1 MPNLAAEIP
10 GFAATSGWV
19 AAIWLFDKRGKTIMT
34 KPRSIDEVLARI
46 QEQVDFHAERESFHA
61 AQEELHREQRS
72 SHAAAL
78 EEARRRLEVFRAAA
92 TDALE
97 LAERNVLPGKRRSAP
112 DLKDVD
118 LGSLSR
124 PKLGRMV
131 TLILESREPDER
143 FGAIELS
150 REVNER
156 FRDRMRRSVD
166 PVQMSVVLRRLH
178 HRGLI
183 HLVRA
188 GRPHKEALYV
198 RQRPPAEDRS

>member
-1 MPNLAAEIP
+1 
-10 GFAATSGWV
+10 
-19 AAIWLFDKRGKTIMT
+19 MT
-34 KPRSIDEVLARI
+34 KPRSIDEVLERLR
-46 QEQVDFHAERESFHA
+46 EQVDFHAERESFHA

-72 SHAAAL
+72 SHTAAL

-97 LAERNVLPGKRRSAP
+97 LAERDVLPGKRRSEP

-156 FRDRMRRSVD
+156 FRDRMRRAVD
-166 PVQMSVVLRRLH
+166 PAQGEVG
-178 HRGLI
+178 RGP
-183 HLVRA
+183 A
-188 GRPHKEALYV
+188 D
-198 RQRPPAEDRS
+198 QR

>member
-1 MPNLAAEIP
+1 MKKA
-10 GFAATSGWV
+10 
-19 AAIWLFDKRGKTIMT
+19 
-34 KPRSIDEVLARI
+34 RSIDEVLERL
-46 QEQVDFHAERESFHA
+46 QEQVDFHAERETFHA

-92 TDALE
+92 TDALD
-97 LAERNVLPGKRRSAP
+97 LAERSVLPAKRPSELAVE
-112 DLKDVD
+112 DVD

-131 TLILESREPDER
+131 ILILESKEPDER

-166 PVQMSVVLRRLH
+166 PAQMSVVLRRLH
-178 HRGLI
+178 RRGRI
-183 HLVRA
+183 HLLRA
-188 GRPHKEALYV
+188 GRPYKEALYV
-198 RQRPPAEDRS
+198 RQRPPAEGRS

>member
-1 MPNLAAEIP
+1 
-10 GFAATSGWV
+10 
-19 AAIWLFDKRGKTIMT
+19 MT
-34 KPRSIDEVLARI
+34 KPRSIDEVLAKL

-61 AQEELHREQRS
+61 VQEELHRGQRS
-72 SHAAAL
+72 SHAGAL

-92 TDALE
+92 ADALE
-97 LAERNVLPGKRRSAP
+97 LAERDILPGKRKGEL

-118 LGSLSR
+118 LGSVSR

-156 FRDRMRRSVD
+156 FRDRMRRAVD
-166 PVQMSVVLRRLH
+166 PAQMSVVLRRLH
-178 HRGLI
+178 RRGRI

-188 GRPHKEALYV
+188 GRPYKEALYV
-198 RQRPPAEDRS
+198 RERPPAEDRG

>member
-1 MPNLAAEIP
+1 MSKLAAP
-10 GFAATSGWV
+10 QVWV
-19 AAIWLFDKRGKTIMT
+19 AAIWRYAKGEKANMKRA
-34 KPRSIDEVLARI
+34 RSIDEVLERL
-46 QEQVDFHAERESFHA
+46 QEQVDFHAEREIFHA
-61 AQEELHREQRS
+61 EQEELHREQRS

-92 TDALE
+92 ADALD
-97 LAERNVLPGKRRSAP
+97 LAERDILPAKRP
-112 DLKDVD
+112 KELDLEAVD

-131 TLILESREPDER
+131 TLILESKEPGER

-156 FRDRMRRSVD
+156 FRDRMRRAVD
-166 PVQMSVVLRRLH
+166 PTQMSVVLRRLH
-178 HRGLI
+178 RRGRI

-188 GRPHKEALYV
+188 GRPYREALYM
-198 RQRPPAEDRS
+198 RQRPPEEARS

>member
-1 MPNLAAEIP
+1 MSE
-10 GFAATSGWV
+10 FAAAMVWV
-19 AAIWLFDKRGKTIMT
+19 AAIWRCDKRGMTKMT
-34 KPRSIDEVLARI
+34 KPRSIDEVLAKL

-72 SHAAAL
+72 SHAGAL

-92 TDALE
+92 ADALE
-97 LAERNVLPGKRRSAP
+97 LAERSVLPTKRQQSELA
-112 DLKDVD
+112 LEDVD

-131 TLILESREPDER
+131 TLILDSKEPEER

-156 FRDRMRRSVD
+156 FRDRMRRAVD
-166 PVQMSVVLRRLH
+166 PAQMSVVLRRLH
-178 HRGLI
+178 RRGRI

-188 GRPHKEALYV
+188 GRPYKEALYV
-198 RQRPPAEDRS
+198 RERPPTEDRS